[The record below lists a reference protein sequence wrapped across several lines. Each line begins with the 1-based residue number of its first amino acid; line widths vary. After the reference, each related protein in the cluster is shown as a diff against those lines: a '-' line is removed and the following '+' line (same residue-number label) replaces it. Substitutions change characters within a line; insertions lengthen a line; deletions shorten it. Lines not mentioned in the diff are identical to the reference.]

1 MSTPSQPDFQNQP
14 STVEEIIREIEKRA
28 VAGDYIYRGER
39 ECYEKVSSSL
49 YREYADIEAEHFD
62 IEVVEREMLSVA
74 RKHAGHPL
82 QDFLADF
89 AVALKLG
96 GTSLSE
102 IDDFEILTELQHY
115 GGKTNLI
122 DFTTDY
128 LIALFFACDG
138 QPDKDGRVIL
148 QKTVKIKDMIKPPR
162 NPRHRVIAQKSVFV
176 RPPKGFIEPAE
187 GDIVII
193 RAALKQPMLAHLR
206 KYHGVST
213 ETIYNDIHG
222 FIRTRDIHRS
232 AYSEFYRGLT
242 CQESVTGA
250 SPLEER
256 QAAYAKAVAHYTE
269 ALTFKP
275 DMAEAYNNRGTVY
288 NSQDMFNL
296 AISDYTAAIE
306 LELDFHVAYYNCG
319 VAYFLK
325 SDYDSAIENFNETI
339 RVNPDFP
346 DAYYTRAAAYLFN
359 GELNLAI
366 ADYTK
371 VIELDSGDTDAY
383 YSRGIARLQLQEWRE
398 AEADLTAARNEG
410 MDIIAAFHKD
420 YESIATFERK
430 FQVKLPED
438 ITAMLRQS

>member
-14 STVEEIIREIEKRA
+14 STVEEIIREIEKRV

-89 AVALKLG
+89 AMALKLG

-148 QKTVKIKDMIKPPR
+148 QKIGKIKDMIKPPR

-242 CQESVTGA
+242 CQESVTEA

-306 LELDFHVAYYNCG
+306 LELDFHVAYYNRG

-420 YESIATFERK
+420 YESIATFEGK
-430 FQVKLPED
+430 FHVKLPED

>member
-14 STVEEIIREIEKRA
+14 STVEEIIREIEKRT

-148 QKTVKIKDMIKPPR
+148 QKTGKIKDMIKPPR

-176 RPPKGFIEPAE
+176 RPTKGFIEPAE

-242 CQESVTGA
+242 CQESVTEA

-256 QAAYAKAVAHYTE
+256 QTAYAKAVAHYTE

-288 NSQDMFNL
+288 SSQDMFNL
-296 AISDYTAAIE
+296 AISDYTTAIE
-306 LELDFHVAYYNCG
+306 LELDFHVAYYNRG

-366 ADYTK
+366 ADYTQ

-420 YESIATFERK
+420 YESIATFEGK
-430 FQVKLPED
+430 FHVKLPED

>member
-138 QPDKDGRVIL
+138 QPEEDGRVIL
-148 QKTVKIKDMIKPPR
+148 QKTGKIKDMIKPPR

-250 SPLEER
+250 SPLEEK

-296 AISDYTAAIE
+296 AISEYTAAIE
-306 LELDFHVAYYNCG
+306 LELDFHVAYYNRG

-366 ADYTK
+366 ADYTQ

-420 YESIATFERK
+420 YESIATFEGK
-430 FQVKLPED
+430 FHVKLPED

>member
-14 STVEEIIREIEKRA
+14 STVEEIIREIEKRT

-82 QDFLADF
+82 QDFFADF

-148 QKTVKIKDMIKPPR
+148 QKTGKIKDMIKPPR

-176 RPPKGFIEPAE
+176 RPPQGFIEPAE

-242 CQESVTGA
+242 CQESVTEA

-306 LELDFHVAYYNCG
+306 LEFDFHVAYYNRG

-346 DAYYTRAAAYLFN
+346 DAYYSRAAAYLFN

-366 ADYTK
+366 TDYTK

-383 YSRGIARLQLQEWRE
+383 YSRGIVRLQLQEWRE

-420 YESIATFERK
+420 YESIATFERDFK
-430 FQVKLPED
+430 VKLPEN
-438 ITAMLRQS
+438 ITMLLQS

>member
-1 MSTPSQPDFQNQP
+1 MSTPSQPDFQNRP
-14 STVEEIIREIEKRA
+14 STVEEIIREIEKRT

-62 IEVVEREMLSVA
+62 IEIVEREMLSVA

-82 QDFLADF
+82 QDFLTDF

-96 GTSLSE
+96 GMSLSE

-148 QKTVKIKDMIKPPR
+148 QKTGKIKDMIKPPR

-176 RPPKGFIEPAE
+176 RPTKGFIESTE

-242 CQESVTGA
+242 CQESVTAA

-256 QAAYAKAVAHYTE
+256 QAAYANAVAHYTE

-288 NSQDMFNL
+288 NSQDMFDL

-306 LELDFHVAYYNCG
+306 LEPDFHVAYYNRG
-319 VAYFLK
+319 AAYFLK

-339 RVNPDFP
+339 RVSPDFP
-346 DAYYTRAAAYLFN
+346 DAYYNRAAAYLFN

-366 ADYTK
+366 TDYTK
-371 VIELDSGDTDAY
+371 VIELDSGYTNAY
-383 YSRGIARLQLQEWRE
+383 YSRGIVRLQLQEWRE

-420 YESIATFERK
+420 YESIATFERDFK
-430 FQVKLPED
+430 VKLPEN
-438 ITAMLRQS
+438 ITMLLQS